1 MADKKY
7 YIRVPEAL
15 VEVSED
21 VFRTSR
27 YMDRH
32 FQTLEEKDARNRVFS
47 YDALDTE
54 DMLGAELF
62 PDPSSPNIEDQVIAS
77 VMAAKLRRCIA
88 LLPEEDR
95 KLIRAIYYEG
105 ASEKD
110 TGKLFGISQRAVS
123 KRLHQILRKL
133 QILID
138 G

>member
-21 VFRTSR
+21 VFKTSR

-62 PDPSSPNIEDQVIAS
+62 PDPSSSNIEDQVIAS
-77 VMAAKLRRCIA
+77 MMTAKLRRCIA

>member
-21 VFRTSR
+21 VFKTSR

-32 FQTLEEKDARNRVFS
+32 FQTLEETDARNRVFS

-62 PDPSSPNIEDQVIAS
+62 PDPSSSNIEDQVIAS
-77 VMAAKLRRCIA
+77 MMAAKLRRCIA

>member
-21 VFRTSR
+21 VFKTSR

-62 PDPSSPNIEDQVIAS
+62 PDPSSSNIEDQVIAS
-77 VMAAKLRRCIA
+77 MMAAKLRRCIA

-133 QILID
+133 QIIID

>member
-21 VFRTSR
+21 VFKTSR

-62 PDPSSPNIEDQVIAS
+62 PDPSSSNIEDQVIAS
-77 VMAAKLRRCIA
+77 MMAAKLRWCIA

-105 ASEKD
+105 VSEKD

-123 KRLHQILRKL
+123 KRLHQILQKL

>member
-1 MADKKY
+1 MAEKKY

-15 VEVSED
+15 VEVSEE
-21 VFRTSR
+21 VYKASH

-62 PDPSSPNIEDQVIAS
+62 PDPSSSNIEDQVIDT
-77 VMAAKLRRCIA
+77 MMDAKLRRCIA

>member
-77 VMAAKLRRCIA
+77 MMAAKLRWCIT

-95 KLIRAIYYEG
+95 KLIRAIYYED

-123 KRLHQILRKL
+123 KRLHQILQKL

>member
-21 VFRTSR
+21 VFKTSR

-54 DMLGAELF
+54 DMLGAELL
-62 PDPSSPNIEDQVIAS
+62 PDPSSSNIEDQVIAS
-77 VMAAKLRRCIA
+77 MMAAKLRRCIA

>member
-1 MADKKY
+1 MAEKKY

-15 VEVSED
+15 VEVSEE
-21 VFRTSR
+21 VYKASR

-77 VMAAKLRRCIA
+77 MMAAKLRQCIA

>member
-1 MADKKY
+1 MAEKKY

-15 VEVSED
+15 VEVSEE
-21 VFRTSR
+21 VYKASR

-54 DMLGAELF
+54 DMLGADLF
-62 PDPSSPNIEDQVIAS
+62 PDQATSSIEDQVIAS
-77 VMAAKLRRCIA
+77 MMAAKLRRCIA

-110 TGKLFGISQRAVS
+110 TSKLFGISQRAVS
-123 KRLHQILRKL
+123 KRLHQILQKL

>member
-21 VFRTSR
+21 VFKTSR

-77 VMAAKLRRCIA
+77 MMAAKLRQCIA

>member
-21 VFRTSR
+21 VFKTSR

-32 FQTLEEKDARNRVFS
+32 LQTLEEKDARNRVFS

-62 PDPSSPNIEDQVIAS
+62 PDPSSSNIEDQVIAS
-77 VMAAKLRRCIA
+77 MMAAKLRRCIA

-105 ASEKD
+105 SSEKD

>member
-21 VFRTSR
+21 VFKTSR

-32 FQTLEEKDARNRVFS
+32 FQTLEEKDTRNRVFS

-62 PDPSSPNIEDQVIAS
+62 PDSSSSNLEDQVIAS
-77 VMAAKLRRCIA
+77 MMAAKLRRCIA
-88 LLPEEDR
+88 QLPEEDQ
-95 KLIRAIYYEG
+95 KLIQAIYYED

>member
-21 VFRTSR
+21 VFKTSR

-62 PDPSSPNIEDQVIAS
+62 PDPSSSNIEDQVIAS
-77 VMAAKLRRCIA
+77 MMAAKLRRCIA

-105 ASEKD
+105 VSEKD

>member
-21 VFRTSR
+21 VFKTSR

-62 PDPSSPNIEDQVIAS
+62 PDPSSSNIEDQVIAS
-77 VMAAKLRRCIA
+77 MMAAKLRRCIA

-95 KLIRAIYYEG
+95 KLIRAIYYED

>member
-21 VFRTSR
+21 VFKTSR

-62 PDPSSPNIEDQVIAS
+62 PDPSSSNIEDQVIAS
-77 VMAAKLRRCIA
+77 MMAAKLRRCIA

-105 ASEKD
+105 VSEKD
-110 TGKLFGISQRAVS
+110 TGKLFGISQRAVR

>member
-1 MADKKY
+1 MAEKKY

-15 VEVSED
+15 VEVSEE
-21 VFRTSR
+21 VYKASR

-62 PDPSSPNIEDQVIAS
+62 PDQATSSIEDQVIAS
-77 VMAAKLRRCIA
+77 MMTAKLRRCIA

-95 KLIRAIYYEG
+95 KLIQAIYYDG
-105 ASEKD
+105 LSE
-110 TGKLFGISQRAVS
+110 REVS
-123 KRLHQILRKL
+123 KHEGIPQTTVSYRLRQILRKL
-133 QILID
+133 QDLFER
-138 G
+138 

>member
-21 VFRTSR
+21 VFKTSR

-62 PDPSSPNIEDQVIAS
+62 PDPSSSNIEDQVIAS
-77 VMAAKLRRCIA
+77 MMAAKLRQCIA

>member
-21 VFRTSR
+21 VFKTSR

-77 VMAAKLRRCIA
+77 MMAAKLRRCIA

>member
-21 VFRTSR
+21 VFKTSR

-32 FQTLEEKDARNRVFS
+32 FQTLEEKDARTRVFS

-54 DMLGAELF
+54 DMLGAELL
-62 PDPSSPNIEDQVIAS
+62 PDPSSSNIEDQVIAS
-77 VMAAKLRRCIA
+77 MMAAKLRRCIA

>member
-1 MADKKY
+1 MAEKKY

-15 VEVSED
+15 VEVSEE
-21 VFRTSR
+21 VYKASH

-62 PDPSSPNIEDQVIAS
+62 PDQATSSIEDQVIAS
-77 VMAAKLRRCIA
+77 MMAAKLRRCIA

-95 KLIRAIYYEG
+95 KLIQAIYYDG
-105 ASEKD
+105 LSE
-110 TGKLFGISQRAVS
+110 REVS
-123 KRLHQILRKL
+123 KHEGIPQTTVSYRLRQILRKL
-133 QILID
+133 QNLFKR
-138 G
+138 

>member
-1 MADKKY
+1 MAEKKY

-15 VEVSED
+15 VEVSEE
-21 VFRTSR
+21 VYKASR

-62 PDPSSPNIEDQVIAS
+62 PDQATSSIEDQVIAS
-77 VMAAKLRRCIA
+77 MMAAKLRRCIA

-95 KLIRAIYYEG
+95 KLIQAIYYDG
-105 ASEKD
+105 LSEQVVGQK
-110 TGKLFGISQRAVS
+110 FGISQPAIS
-123 KRLHQILRKL
+123 KKKDRILKKL
-133 QILID
+133 LKFINR
-138 G
+138 

>member
-21 VFRTSR
+21 VFKTSR

-77 VMAAKLRRCIA
+77 MMAAKLRWCIT